1 MQEKT
6 EKFFQ
11 ERSGKMASR
20 YNIFKD
26 FLWVKETVSK
36 NEGGLYNDLMFRVI
50 EALERYLI
58 SGSWA
63 SSESEKLIA
72 RHQLQGLSC
81 SLSAKSLGIN
91 ENTYRSKL
99 SRLNVKLSGL
109 IFDGEKVSSL
119 LTLSDSAKLKE
130 VYMRLLL
137 LTSSFNFYDEVSSS
151 VIQLVNKLPY
161 TEGSDFSETDVHSKS
176 VIEFQLKSLNIPA
189 LDMVIASLSEST
201 MTKEMGY
208 LRSLQDNYK
217 KAFNMKP
224 ETIEKIKEKI

>member
-1 MQEKT
+1 
-6 EKFFQ
+6 
-11 ERSGKMASR
+11 MASR

-109 IFDGEKVSSL
+109 IFDGEKVSSI

-161 TEGSDFSETDVHSKS
+161 TEGSDFSEPDVFNALAFLAMHSKS

-208 LRSLQDNYK
+208 FRSLQDNYK